1 MNETDL
7 NSSSSKPILTS
18 NFHECTQD
26 NLLDG
31 WMDGCVG
38 IIVDIDGWIS
48 SRKTKCRV
56 KAPGGGPRFLFQF
69 CRKVVHFF

>member
-1 MNETDL
+1 MRTL
-7 NSSSSKPILTS
+7 KIIYWM
-18 NFHECTQD
+18 
-26 NLLDG
+26 DG

-69 CRKVVHFF
+69 CRKVVHFFLCGKIG